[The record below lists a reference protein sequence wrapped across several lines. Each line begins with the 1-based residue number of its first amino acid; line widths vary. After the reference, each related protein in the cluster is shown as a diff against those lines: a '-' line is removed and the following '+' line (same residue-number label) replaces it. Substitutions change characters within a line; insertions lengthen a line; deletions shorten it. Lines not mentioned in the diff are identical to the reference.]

1 MLEWNQTPARA
12 NHLFRYVGAMVV
24 FLNLFTAFLTGI
36 GENVNMLKDK
46 IDSWEV
52 LVAVLWSVLLCVLRP
67 SDLRTVVT
75 GHSAHA
81 IYSTQ

>member
-1 MLEWNQTPARA
+1 MA
-12 NHLFRYVGAMVV
+12 V
-24 FLNLFTAFLTGI
+24 FMNLFAPFLTGI
-36 GENVNMLKDK
+36 EENVNMLKDK

-67 SDLRTVVT
+67 FDLRTVVS

-81 IYSTQ
+81 NYSTQ